1 MDTLFVYGTLCPGR
15 SNAHILEDIGGI
27 WQPGYVRGF
36 FFSEG
41 VGPAAGFPGIVLNNQ
56 GPRVNGFLFFS
67 GNLTLHWTMLDE
79 FEYGYDRITVEAVA
93 ENGDSVTAWIYQ
105 LQPQSVPYLE

>member
-15 SNAHILEDIGGI
+15 SNAHILEGI
-27 WQPGYVRGF
+27 DGVWQTGYVRGI

-41 VGPAAGFPGIVLNNQ
+41 RGPAAGFPGIVLDNQ
-56 GPRVNGFLFFS
+56 APRVNGFLFS
-67 GNLTLHWTMLDE
+67 SANLSCHWPMLDE
-79 FEYGYDRITVEAVA
+79 FEYGYDRITVEAIT

-105 LQPQSVPYLE
+105 LQPQSVPGIE